1 MEKREEANAALRY
14 EATYYRKLAIVQ
26 NAVQLTKRAF
36 CCEWPQKCGASG
48 QVLSNGTRVLHF
60 PDIFFT
66 DCSSEFICSWPVRS
80 ARSVCNQRP
89 PRGGPFLCLHMLKV
103 WGRVLGI
110 GRHHQKGVWWG
121 STPPAKRSQT
131 SRQSHKEGQD
141 VLQQVLMPSHCS
153 FDIPPLPLT
162 EWI

>member
-66 DCSSEFICSWPVRS
+66 DCSSEFICSWPIRS

-89 PRGGPFLCLHMLKV
+89 PRGGPVFASAYAEGLGQGLRHRPASSE
-103 WGRVLGI
+103 GRVMGLNSPCKTI
-110 GRHHQKGVWWG
+110 
-121 STPPAKRSQT
+121 PNIQT
-131 SRQSHKEGQD
+131 E
-141 VLQQVLMPSHCS
+141 P
-153 FDIPPLPLT
+153 
-162 EWI
+162 